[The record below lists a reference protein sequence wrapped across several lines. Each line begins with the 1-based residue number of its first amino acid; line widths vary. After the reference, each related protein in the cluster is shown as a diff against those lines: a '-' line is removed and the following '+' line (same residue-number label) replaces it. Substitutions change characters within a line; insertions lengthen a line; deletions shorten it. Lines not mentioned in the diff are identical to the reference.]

1 MLLSWREISE
11 AAWIITRG
19 DIISTVG
26 LDWLLLSERDDGLKD
41 NSIELV
47 DWDKDIKISGVYK
60 GIRSVDKDIL
70 FCFDFDK

>member
-47 DWDKDIKISGVYK
+47 DWDKDIKILGVYR
-60 GIRSVDKDIL
+60 GIRSVDEDIL

>member
-26 LDWLLLSERDDGLKD
+26 LDWLLLSERGGGLKD

-47 DWDKDIKISGVYK
+47 DWDKDIKISGVYR
-60 GIRSVDKDIL
+60 GIRSVDEDIL